1 MKWEVNV
8 GPEGVE
14 KALDDELKKI
24 VGVGHFEYQRARAQT
39 SNMPMK
45 MFNALVDLVDR
56 SGVVEKLEE
65 WDALERKSNVGRKP
79 KMTARAVL
87 VIELMTVFWNK
98 GVQYQ
103 EIANT
108 IVYRLTR
115 MQYAALGMKP
125 EPVGEKQ
132 WYHRHWAA
140 KSRILRL
147 VDPHYATKKNKRLP
161 LADAIEALN
170 AKDVEREQ
178 RLQWVIQALVA
189 ASVSSL
195 PQRYR
200 DAYSGDVAL
209 DSTRIRVQGRVHS
222 RAFTLAR
229 SGFALDHPQVVA
241 ASRTLL
247 EGGVN
252 TNADFTAGT
261 YIRKDGTNGSDPAHE
276 LDFVTMMDVRGY
288 DEHPAFARLITGV
301 SLHVPGEINDGP
313 RLAMQAHSRL
323 FDQRGNCAAD
333 RAFNNS
339 KPENFQL
346 PLRQDYWEMV
356 FDYRKNQFGLQGE
369 IPGTE
374 LIVVDG
380 GIYVNRMPWKLVWG
394 VRYFKEGK
402 PDPMTGELYTWAD
415 VEEIIRDREAYQ
427 MKRHGSMVS
436 EKRGGAQRYTY
447 PDPLTYNAF
456 DPLTGKAIQPHK
468 NKLRGSIRIHPDS
481 SFVKHLQRYPWGSQE
496 WAKAYGQRN
505 QVESTNADIKRS
517 RFVDI
522 KDPQKRSG
530 RGSAF
535 HGLASAV
542 MVMVHNLRV
551 LIRALLT
558 EHSTQ
563 EAKPM
568 RVTPPTERTPMWML
582 GGAELDAADPPDGD
596 DDADN

>member
-1 MKWEVNV
+1 MKWEVKV

-14 KALDDELKKI
+14 KALDDELRRI
-24 VGVGHFEYQRARAQT
+24 VGVGHFEYRRAWAQT

-56 SGVVEKLEE
+56 SGVLEKLHE

-108 IVYRLTR
+108 IVHRLTR

-125 EPVGEKQ
+125 EPVGETG

-140 KSRILRL
+140 KSRILHL
-147 VDPHYATKKNKRLP
+147 VDPHYTTRKNKRLP
-161 LADAIEALN
+161 LADAVEALN
-170 AKDVEREQ
+170 ARDLEREQ

-209 DSTRIRVQGRVHS
+209 DSTRIRIQGRVHS

-229 SGFALDHPQVVA
+229 QGFALDHPKVLA

-247 EGGVN
+247 EGGIN

-261 YIRKDGTNGSDPAHE
+261 YTRKDGTKGTEPAHE
-276 LDFVTMMDVRGY
+276 LDFVTMMDVDGY
-288 DEHPAFARLITGV
+288 DQHPAFARLITGV
-301 SLHVPGEINDGP
+301 SIHRPGEITDGP

-323 FDQRGNCAAD
+323 FEQRGNCAAD

-339 KPENFQL
+339 EAANFQL

-356 FDYRKNQFGLQGE
+356 FDYKKNQFGPQGE

-380 GIYVNRMPWKLVWG
+380 AIYVDRMPWKLKWG
-394 VRYFKEGK
+394 VRYFKEGL
-402 PDPMTGELYTWAD
+402 PDPKTGELFTWAD
-415 VEEIIRDREAYQ
+415 VEEIIRDRQDYQ
-427 MKRHGSMVS
+427 MKRHGSMLS
-436 EKRGGAQRYTY
+436 EKRDGAQRYTY
-447 PDPLTYNAF
+447 PDPENYKAF
-456 DPLTGKAIQPHK
+456 DPVTGKVIAPHR
-468 NKLRGSIRIHPDS
+468 NRLRGSVRIHPDA
-481 SFVKHLQRYPWGSQE
+481 SFTKHLQRYPWGTKE
-496 WAKAYGQRN
+496 WAKAYAQRN

-522 KDPQKRSG
+522 EDPQKRSG

-542 MVMVHNLRV
+542 MVIVHNLRALV
-551 LIRALLT
+551 RALLA

-563 EAKPM
+563 KAKPR
-568 RVTPPTERTPMWML
+568 RVTPPTDNTPMWML
-582 GGAELDAADPPDGD
+582 GGAELDAVDPPDE
-596 DDADN
+596 DDADS